1 MEAYLSLC
9 VGVKDCTVNISDDP
23 TDSLSMLPEM
33 TKYKSVI
40 LHIKLIPALNIMV

>member
-33 TKYKSVI
+33 TKYKFVI
-40 LHIKLIPALNIMV
+40 LHIKLMSALNIMV